1 MAGISTSVGVGSGL
15 QIDKLVSQLVQ
26 AERAGPERRLNS
38 QEQRLSEEL
47 SALGKFKG
55 ALSKF
60 NSSLEGIADFSKF
73 TGKTAKVSDSDI
85 LSASASSDAVS
96 GTYDVDIQQLARSNK
111 LATPAGA
118 FGASD
123 DVVGTGELTFQFGT
137 YDSGGDT
144 FTLNPDRAS
153 ETVTIDAES
162 NTLEGVRDAV
172 NEADIGVRANIV
184 DDGSGARLTFTSE
197 ETGEAN
203 GMRIN
208 VADDDGNDTDTSGL
222 SRLAYD
228 PTTAGP
234 ANLVETQAA
243 QDASAIID
251 GIAVTSADN
260 SLDDVVDGLSLDLKD
275 TGTSEVSVS
284 ENQGSARSAVEGFV
298 EAYNSFMNT
307 ANALTKWDE
316 EKEKGGPL
324 IGDTSVRMAVS
335 RVQRMLS
342 TPVEGVDGPF
352 QTLSGLGIAT
362 QNDGTLNVDSEQLNK
377 ALDQDMEAV
386 GRLLSNSG
394 KATDDLVEFEGNSS
408 ATQSGTYALE
418 VTQEATQG
426 SYTGNG
432 LGGFPIDI
440 TADNDEFSLSVNDV
454 RSNTIK
460 LTQGTYNTAADLAA
474 EMQSQINGD
483 EELSDAGIETSVSV
497 TAGELEILSG
507 GYGSDTRVDVES
519 VDNTTAGT
527 LGLTVREGT
536 AGDDVAGLI
545 GGLQAEGY
553 GRTLEATGGPAE
565 GMRILVDGGGT
576 GGRGSVTYSRGFAAQ
591 MEESVESFL
600 GREGT
605 VTFREDSLENR
616 LDEVDR
622 QREQLSERMS
632 QIEQRYRSQFAS
644 LDASLA
650 GMQQTSNWLQ
660 QNLGGGGGMASI
672 AGKV

>member
-73 TGKTAKVSDSDI
+73 TGKTATVSESDY
-85 LSASASSDAVS
+85 LSASASSGAVA
-96 GTYDVDIQQLARSNK
+96 GTYEVDIQDLARSNK
-111 LATPAGA
+111 LATPAGT

-137 YDSGGDT
+137 YDSGADS
-144 FTLNPDRAS
+144 FTLNPDRSA
-153 ETVTIDAES
+153 ETITIDAES

-172 NEADIGVRANIV
+172 NEAGIGVRANIV
-184 DDGSGARLTFTSE
+184 NDGSGARLTFTSE

-203 GMRIN
+203 GMRIA
-208 VADDDGNDTDTSGL
+208 VADDDGNDTDTGGL
-222 SRLAYD
+222 SQLAYD

-284 ENQGSARSAVEGFV
+284 ENKGSARSAVEGFV

-324 IGDTSVRMAVS
+324 IGDASVRMAVS

-352 QTLSGLGIAT
+352 QTLSSLGIAT

-440 TADNDEFSLSVNDV
+440 TADNDEFSLTVNDV

-460 LTQGTYNTAADLAA
+460 LTQGTYNTADALAA

-497 TAGELEILSG
+497 TGGELEILSG

-519 VDNTTAGT
+519 VDNTMAGT

-553 GRTLEATGGPAE
+553 GRYLEATGGPAE

-576 GGRGSVTYSRGFAAQ
+576 GARGSVTYSRGFAAQ

-600 GREGT
+600 GKDGT

-622 QREQLSERMS
+622 QREQLNERMS

>member
-1 MAGISTSVGVGSGL
+1 MVGISTSVGVGSGL

-26 AERAGPERRLNS
+26 AERAAPERRLNN

-73 TGKTAKVSDSDI
+73 TGKTAKVSESDY
-85 LSASASSDAVS
+85 LSASASSSAVA
-96 GTYDVDIQQLARSNK
+96 GTYEVDIQDLARSNK
-111 LATPAGA
+111 LATPAGT
-118 FGASD
+118 FGAAD

-137 YDSGGDT
+137 YDSGADT

-184 DDGSGARLTFTSE
+184 NDGSGARLTFTSE

-203 GMRIN
+203 GMRIA
-208 VADDDGNDTDTSGL
+208 VADNDGNDTDTNGL

-275 TGTSEVSVS
+275 TGVSEVSVS
-284 ENQGSARSAVEGFV
+284 ENKGSARSAVEGFV

-324 IGDTSVRMAVS
+324 IGDASVRMAVS

-352 QTLSGLGIAT
+352 QTLSSLGIAT

-440 TADNDEFSLSVNDV
+440 TADNDEFSLTVNDV

-460 LTQGTYNTAADLAA
+460 LTQGTYDTAADLAA

-497 TAGELEILSG
+497 TGGELEILSG

-519 VDNTTAGT
+519 VDTTTAGT
-527 LGLTVREGT
+527 LGLTIREGT

-553 GRTLEATGGPAE
+553 GRYLEATGGPAE
-565 GMRILVDGGGT
+565 GMRVLVDGGGT
-576 GGRGSVTYSRGFAAQ
+576 GARGSVTYSRGFAAQ

-600 GREGT
+600 GEDGT

-616 LDEVDR
+616 LDNVERDR
-622 QREQLSERMS
+622 ERLNDRMS

>member
-73 TGKTAKVSDSDI
+73 TGKTAKVSDADV
-85 LSASASSDAVS
+85 LTASASSGAIA
-96 GTYDVDIQQLARSNK
+96 GTYDVDVGQLARSHK

-118 FGASD
+118 FSAAD
-123 DVVGTGELTFQFGT
+123 EVVGTGELTFQFGT
-137 YDSGGDT
+137 DNGGT
-144 FTLNPDRAS
+144 FDVNPDRAS
-153 ETVTIDAES
+153 ETVTIDAEN

-172 NEADIGVRANIV
+172 NEAGIGVRANIV
-184 DDGSGARLTFTSE
+184 NDGSGARLTFTSE
-197 ETGEAN
+197 ETGKAN
-203 GMRIN
+203 GLRIS
-208 VADDDGNDTDTSGL
+208 VADDDGNNTDLTGL
-222 SRLAYD
+222 SQLSYD
-228 PTTAGP
+228 PTVADP
-234 ANLVETQAA
+234 NLEQTQAA
-243 QDASAIID
+243 QDASAVID
-251 GIAVTSADN
+251 GISVTSADN
-260 SLDDVVDGLSLDLKD
+260 SLDDVVDGLSLHLND

-284 ENQGSARSAVEGFV
+284 DNKGAARSAVEGFV
-298 EAYNSFMNT
+298 EAYNSFMST
-307 ANALTKWDE
+307 ANTLTKWDE

-324 IGDTSVRMAVS
+324 IGDASVRMAVS

-352 QTLSGLGIAT
+352 QTLSSLGIAT
-362 QNDGTLNVDSEQLNK
+362 QNDGTLNLDSDQLNK
-377 ALDQDMEAV
+377 ALNQDMEAV

-394 KATDDLVEFEGNSS
+394 KATDDLVEFGGNST
-408 ATQSGTYALE
+408 ATQSGTYPLE

-460 LTQGTYNTAADLAA
+460 LTQGTYNTAEALAA

-497 TAGELEILSG
+497 TGGELEILSG

-553 GRTLEATGGPAE
+553 GQYLEATGGPAE

-576 GGRGSVTYSRGFAAQ
+576 GARGSVTYSRGFAAQ

-600 GREGT
+600 GKDGT

-616 LDEVDR
+616 LDEVER
-622 QREQLSERMS
+622 QREQLNERMS